1 LVFSD
6 SCFSF
11 SLEFFLF
18 YNTYC
23 AAVLLLRLFFLTK
36 SDMILSPSSVHSHRA
51 ISTLHFL
58 TERSS
63 AKNSTKHLLSSPLR
77 CSCYIS
83 IAIPLLRYIIITKR
97 KNLSACLVA
106 APEQAGASPLASMW
120 VSTPHAYPPFFS
132 ASSLFSSLLIYPSNH
147 CVSVLCSCTPTVH
160 MPCFPPDPCTLLWG
174 LRIYR
179 IPASYLFFL
188 LEQSCQS

>member
-1 LVFSD
+1 
-6 SCFSF
+6 
-11 SLEFFLF
+11 
-18 YNTYC
+18 
-23 AAVLLLRLFFLTK
+23 
-36 SDMILSPSSVHSHRA
+36 MILSPSSVHSHRA

-147 CVSVLCSCTPTVH
+147 CVSVLCSCTPH
-160 MPCFPPDPCTLLWG
+160 CSHALLSPRSVYPVVG
-174 LRIYR
+174 
-179 IPASYLFFL
+179 PADLSYSRVLSLFL
-188 LEQSCQS
+188 VGTELPVIADSR